1 MDSETSTTKQRI
13 GDITKRIQDAC
24 KRAGRKPEEVHLI
37 AVSKTHPAEA
47 IREAV
52 EAGIMHIGENKV
64 QEAKDKL
71 HLLQQDKAFS
81 HVRWH
86 YIGHLQTNKV
96 RQAVE
101 IFDMIHSVDSLRL
114 AAEIDRRSYTQDKIM
129 PILIQVNTS
138 REKSK
143 YGIDADDTLELI
155 KHISELKNVTI
166 KGLMTIG
173 ALTAATSNDTVK
185 IRSYFQKLRELK
197 EFISEQK
204 IPNVDMEFLSMGMSG
219 DFEIAIEEGATHV
232 RIGTSIF
239 GKRKRAVRSATAALP
254 TKSEESL

>member
-1 MDSETSTTKQRI
+1 MESGTSTIKQRTGEI
-13 GDITKRIQDAC
+13 LKRIQDAC
-24 KRAGRKPEEVHLI
+24 KRAGRKPEDVQLI
-37 AVSKTHPAEA
+37 AVSKTHGADA
-47 IREAV
+47 IREAIEV
-52 EAGIMHIGENKV
+52 GLVHIGENKV

-71 HLLQQDKAFS
+71 HLLQLDKAFS

-114 AAEIDRRSYTQDKIM
+114 AAEIDRRSYIRDKIM

-143 YGIDADDTLELI
+143 YGIDPDDTLELI
-155 KHISELKNVTI
+155 KHVSDLKNVKV

-173 ALTAATSNDTVK
+173 ALTAATSNDTAK
-185 IRSYFQKLRELK
+185 IRSFFQKLRELK
-197 EFISEQK
+197 EFISDQK
-204 IPNVDMEFLSMGMSG
+204 VPNVDMEHLSMGMSG
-219 DFEIAIEEGATHV
+219 DFEIAIEEGATLL
-232 RIGTSIF
+232 RIGTLIF
-239 GKRKRAVRSATAALP
+239 GKRKRAVRSAVSASP
-254 TKSEESL
+254 TKSEENL

>member
-1 MDSETSTTKQRI
+1 MESETSTIKQRTGEI
-13 GDITKRIQDAC
+13 LRRIQDAC
-24 KRAGRKPEEVHLI
+24 KRVGRKPDEVQLI
-37 AVSKTHPAEA
+37 AVSKTHGAEA

-52 EAGIMHIGENKV
+52 EAGLVHIGENKV

-101 IFDMIHSVDSLRL
+101 IFDMIHSVDSIRL
-114 AAEIDRRSYTQDKIM
+114 AAEIDRRSYTRDKTM

-143 YGIDADDTLELI
+143 YGIDPDDTLELV
-155 KHISELKNVTI
+155 KHVSDLKNV
-166 KGLMTIG
+166 
-173 ALTAATSNDTVK
+173 
-185 IRSYFQKLRELK
+185 
-197 EFISEQK
+197 
-204 IPNVDMEFLSMGMSG
+204 
-219 DFEIAIEEGATHV
+219 
-232 RIGTSIF
+232 
-239 GKRKRAVRSATAALP
+239 
-254 TKSEESL
+254 